1 MGYDDRRQSIEK
13 IEKQAVVLKYFDLH
27 GGTINEIASALGMS
41 TSTVQRYLS
50 DISDPE
56 KLKLIKDYL
65 SNNKKMGN
73 QKGGLISQDLYG
85 YKKDSDGK
93 FSGHKK

>member
-13 IEKQAVVLKYFDLH
+13 IEKQAMVLKYFDSH
-27 GGTINEIASALGMS
+27 GGTIDEIASALGMS
-41 TSTVQRYLS
+41 SSTVQRYLN
-50 DISDPE
+50 DIKDSE

-65 SNNKKMGN
+65 SNNKRDGN
-73 QKGGLISQDLYG
+73 KKGGLTSQNLYG
-85 YKKDSDGK
+85 YKKDSDGR